1 MNSIIKIVND
11 DFLHNA
17 PLICAIIACVLA
29 QVVKPFIAVVMG
41 YKFDKHMF
49 ITTGGMPSSHSST
62 VTALTT
68 SIAIS
73 QGVGSVAF
81 AISLVFAFIVM
92 HDAMGVRQEAGKQAE
107 VINEWSKILSQIHE
121 EGLFNQEH
129 LKTMLGHSF
138 SQVLAGLVLGLLV
151 GIVGTYLII

>member
-1 MNSIIKIVND
+1 MNNIIRIVND
-11 DFLHNA
+11 DVLHNA
-17 PLICAIIACVLA
+17 PLICAAIACVSA
-29 QVVKPFIAVVMG
+29 QLVKPFIAVLMG

-49 ITTGGMPSSHSST
+49 ITTGGMPSSHSAS
-62 VTALTT
+62 VMALTT
-68 SIAIS
+68 SIGITS
-73 QGVGSVAF
+73 GVGSVAF

-107 VINEWSKILSQIHE
+107 VINEWSKILSQIHD

-138 SQVLAGLVLGLLV
+138 SQVFAGMVLGLLV
-151 GIVGTYLII
+151 GFIGTYIII

>member
-1 MNSIIKIVND
+1 MNNIIRIVND
-11 DFLHNA
+11 NFLHNA
-17 PLICAIIACVLA
+17 PLICAVIACVSA
-29 QVVKPFIAVVMG
+29 QLVKPFIAVLMG

-49 ITTGGMPSSHSST
+49 ITTGGMPSSHSAS
-62 VTALTT
+62 VMALTT
-68 SIAIS
+68 SIGITS
-73 QGVGSVAF
+73 GVGSVAF

-107 VINEWSKILSQIHE
+107 VINEWSKILSQIHD

-138 SQVLAGLVLGLLV
+138 SQVFAGMVLGLLV
-151 GIVGTYLII
+151 GFIGTYIII

>member
-1 MNSIIKIVND
+1 MNSIIKIVNND
-11 DFLHNA
+11 ILHNA
-17 PLICAIIACVLA
+17 PLICAFIACVAA
-29 QVVKPFIAVVMG
+29 QIIKPFLAVIMG
-41 YKFDKHMF
+41 FKFDKNMF
-49 ITTGGMPSSHSST
+49 ITTGGMPSSHSAT
-62 VTALTT
+62 VMALTS
-68 SIAIS
+68 SIAITE
-73 QGVGSVAF
+73 GIGSIAF

-121 EGLFNQEH
+121 DGLFNQEH

-151 GIVGTYLII
+151 GIVGTYIII

>member
-1 MNSIIKIVND
+1 MNNIIRIVND

-17 PLICAIIACVLA
+17 PLICAVIACFSA
-29 QVVKPFIAVVMG
+29 QVFKPFIAVLMG

-49 ITTGGMPSSHSST
+49 ITTGGMPSSHSAS
-62 VTALTT
+62 VMALTT
-68 SIAIS
+68 SIGITS
-73 QGVGSVAF
+73 GVGSVAF

-107 VINEWSKILSQIHE
+107 VINEWSKILSQIHD

-138 SQVLAGLVLGLLV
+138 SQVLAGMVLGLLV
-151 GIVGTYLII
+151 GIVGTNIII

>member
-11 DFLHNA
+11 DILHNA
-17 PLICAIIACVLA
+17 PLICAFIACVAA
-29 QVVKPFIAVVMG
+29 QIIKPFLAVIMG
-41 YKFDKHMF
+41 FKFDKHMF
-49 ITTGGMPSSHSST
+49 ITTGGMPSSHSAT
-62 VTALTT
+62 VMALTS
-68 SIAIS
+68 SIAITE
-73 QGVGSVAF
+73 GIGSIAF

-121 EGLFNQEH
+121 DGLFNQEH

-151 GIVGTYLII
+151 GIVGTYIII